1 MRIMIVDDDAF
12 IVESLT
18 TILSAQPDITV
29 AETALSG
36 HEALRLYERATPDM
50 RPDVVLMDIRMPNGD
65 GLWAAERILGVHQQA
80 RIVFLT
86 TFADDDYIVRALR
99 LGACGYLIKQDV
111 ASLAPAL
118 RSVMA
123 GQIVLENEV
132 VERMAT
138 LGTAAQAD
146 KATQAEKTGDAHG
159 ANAAGAADAAG
170 AANAADTAC
179 KAAQAE
185 EVGTPSA
192 QIANAGT
199 LTEREQRIVELVAQG
214 CDNKQIAA
222 TVYVSEGTVRNHIS
236 SILSKLALKNR
247 TQIAVHYWKSRA
259 ESGRNTATRPK

>member
-50 RPDVVLMDIRMPNGD
+50 QPDVVLMDIRMPNGD

-138 LGTAAQAD
+138 LGTAAQAG
-146 KATQAEKTGDAHG
+146 KATQAEKTDDAHG
-159 ANAAGAADAAG
+159 ANAADAARK
-170 AANAADTAC
+170 TT
-179 KAAQAE
+179 QAE
-185 EVGTPSA
+185 KVGTPSA
-192 QIANAGT
+192 QMANAGT

-247 TQIAVHYWKSRA
+247 TQIAVHYWRSRA
-259 ESGRNTATRPK
+259 ESGHNTATRPK